1 MSAGKITTVGANIAE
16 KGTMIWNATD
26 VLRGPFRGQESS

>member
-1 MSAGKITTVGANIAE
+1 MSAGKITTVGANIVK
-16 KGTMIWNATD
+16 KGTMVWNVAD